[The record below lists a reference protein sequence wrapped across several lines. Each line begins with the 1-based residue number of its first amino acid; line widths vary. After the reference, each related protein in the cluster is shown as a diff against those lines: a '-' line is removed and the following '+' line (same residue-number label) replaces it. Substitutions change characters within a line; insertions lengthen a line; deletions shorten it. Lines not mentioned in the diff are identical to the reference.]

1 MMPLYELVK
10 ARQQELRRAA
20 ERDCRA
26 HEANAKE
33 PMQTAFT
40 LSRVGSWLGTLA
52 LWLRPRGK
60 AIAALESDQRSSA
73 SMLSLPHLPPM
84 CASHPHQATRA
95 EHIRCRPAC
104 APERLN

>member
-20 ERDCRA
+20 ERDRMA

-33 PMQTAFT
+33 PTETAFM

-60 AIAALESDQRSSA
+60 ATSALESDQRSAA
-73 SMLSLPHLPPM
+73 SMLNLPRLQPT

-95 EHIRCRPAC
+95 DHIPCRPAC
-104 APERLN
+104 AHGHVN